1 MIKRHVSW
9 LVVLVASLSGC
20 EQLAP
25 EMQVI
30 HDAADALGG
39 VEAVQGVTSL
49 RIEGDGSNYRLGQNR
64 TPDSDLPT
72 AAVQSYT
79 LEQDLQNHR
88 TRAEVASANFAG
100 RVSTAVTGMDKN
112 VAYNVGQGGP
122 QRADAMVAKE
132 RHAQFYH
139 HPLTLLQAALSDSE
153 AGGTTVSNLRQ
164 EMGHDMV
171 DITTADGSELT
182 LHVDS
187 GTRQVLMISS
197 MAYNSNLGDV
207 VTATSFGDYA
217 DAGGLMLPQA
227 ITKTI
232 DGLPS
237 SALRVSHTVNA
248 EIADLASPAE
258 VASAPEPGP
267 IAAHVTDEEI
277 ADGVWFLAGQ
287 SHHSVLVEFPEYTV
301 LVEAPQH
308 DTRALAVI
316 TRARE
321 LVPDKPLRY
330 VVNTHHHFDHSGGLR
345 AAVAE
350 GLTVLTH
357 EMNQALYEE
366 LVTRGHTITAD
377 HLAQNPAELMLETVA
392 GDETLEL
399 RDGNR
404 VMELFRVGDN
414 PHADGSLLVYLPADR
429 ILIQADLYI
438 PGVGGPF
445 AESAAVLLQTIRDRE
460 LRVNQLVPIH
470 GMIQA
475 VSDLE
480 EAVEGSEAGA
490 N

>member
-9 LVVLVASLSGC
+9 LVVLVATLSGC
-20 EQLAP
+20 EQLSP

-39 VEAVQGVTSL
+39 AEAVQGVASL
-49 RIEGDGSNYRLGQNR
+49 RIEGSGSNFRLGQNR
-64 TPDSDLPT
+64 TPDAALPA
-72 AAVQSYT
+72 AAVESYT
-79 LEQDLQNHR
+79 LEMDLQNHR
-88 TRAEVASANFAG
+88 MRAEVASANFAS
-100 RVSTAVTGMDKN
+100 RVNTAVTGMDKN
-112 VAYNVGQGGP
+112 VAYNIGQGGP
-122 QRADAMVAKE
+122 QRAASAVAQE
-132 RHAQFYH
+132 RHAHFYH
-139 HPLTLLQAALSDSE
+139 HPLTLLQAALAEGE
-153 AGGTTVSNLRQ
+153 AAAVVGNLRQ
-164 EMGHDMV
+164 EMGHEMV
-171 DITTADGSELT
+171 DITTADGSALT
-182 LHVDS
+182 LHVDAE
-187 GTRQVLMISS
+187 TNQVLMITS
-197 MAYNSNLGDV
+197 MDYNSHLGDV
-207 VTATSFGDYA
+207 VTATSFGDFA

-227 ITKTI
+227 ITNTI
-232 DGLPS
+232 DGLPGRE
-237 SALRVSHTVNA
+237 LRVSHVVNA
-248 EIADLASPAE
+248 DIADLAAPAE

-267 IAAHVTDEEI
+267 NAANVTDEEI

-308 DTRALAVI
+308 DTRALGVI
-316 TRARE
+316 ARARE
-321 LVPDKPLRY
+321 LVPGKPLRY

-357 EMNQALYEE
+357 ETNQALYEE
-366 LVTRGHTITAD
+366 LVSREHTITAD

-392 GDETLEL
+392 GDETYEL

-470 GMIQA
+470 GMIQDL
-475 VSDLE
+475 SDLE
-480 EAVEGSEAGA
+480 EAVEGNEAGA